1 MFKQFRVYIRC
12 ALALFLF
19 IPTPVW
25 ADHVPTQEPYGYNE
39 SVNTTSGDLTISILS
54 SDGFEDSPPEK
65 YTIFFAMSTGVS
77 TSSFCVST
85 SFGHVTNTW
94 QDYVFSI
101 SNLRSYFELPV
112 GTFYYKVRSDNDS
125 DNSFSTLSS
134 ERSVTLPNQ
143 TPFSDTQTDWT
154 APTNTCNDTA
164 TTTTT
169 TTSST
174 TTTIPPAV
182 PDDATNV
189 SVNYQGKDVYFSW
202 DYTDGNTLAKEF
214 HINYSYDNQ
223 TWERVIITDTTSRTY
238 TLDYTNIQTGTFYW
252 TFGVCGDLENGESCT
267 DSDSNNFE
275 TTEYVAPTTTTLP
288 PPPPPPPPTTTTTT
302 LYIVVNDDGTESEY
316 TESEVKDGTVERD
329 KERTENEKLYG
340 CYMTNA
346 QIDRGDCDIP
356 EEKEEETIII
366 IEDEQE
372 YDTEKEFSNDDD
384 LVSEVDVKDE
394 NKESKS
400 TEEEDLPT
408 EEIEID
414 IEKIEEEFDFE
425 EEEIIIPEEIEIII
439 IDEKEEEEEFID
451 EENTKDDTRE
461 DRSTEVDVVSEDR
474 EDELGR
480 DKAGIDELSEEELKV
495 EIQELEEVIEEIIEI
510 DIPEIT
516 EEELEE
522 LSEEELVEYKEA
534 KEEAI
539 EQYVKELETKEVI
552 EVLEQVNDVGLDN
565 IAEVSQDVIEVV
577 AQVVEEVVQIAQEEE
592 LTEEQIEV
600 VAEVLGFEETEDV
613 KTIAEA
619 VKTDTNVAQAVDE
632 FVERAVENKGVE
644 NYTLADATTEIAFE
658 SFVADPLSVIIDV
671 DLNEITLNNI
681 TSDMTQDQKEKA
693 QEVIVPTILVK
704 IASFAFRRF
713 N

>member
-1 MFKQFRVYIRC
+1 MFKQFRVFIRC
-12 ALALFLF
+12 AIALFLF
-19 IPTPVW
+19 IPTPIW

-39 SVNTTSGDLTISILS
+39 SINTNTGDFTISILS

-101 SNLRSYFELPV
+101 SDLRSYFELPV
-112 GTFYYKVRSDNDS
+112 GNFYYRIRSDNDS

-134 ERSVTLPNQ
+134 ERSITLPNQ
-143 TPFSDTQTDWT
+143 TPFSDTQTDWS

-169 TTSST
+169 TTTVADTTTTSSSTSSTTSST
-174 TTTIPPAV
+174 TT
-182 PDDATNV
+182 
-189 SVNYQGKDVYFSW
+189 SS
-202 DYTDGNTLAKEF
+202 
-214 HINYSYDNQ
+214 
-223 TWERVIITDTTSRTY
+223 TTS
-238 TLDYTNIQTGTFYW
+238 
-252 TFGVCGDLENGESCT
+252 S
-267 DSDSNNFE
+267 
-275 TTEYVAPTTTTLP
+275 TTTTLP
-288 PPPPPPPPTTTTTT
+288 PPPPPPPTTTTT

-329 KERTENEKLYG
+329 KERAENENLYG

-356 EEKEEETIII
+356 EKKEEEIIII

-372 YDTEKEFSNDDD
+372 YDTEEEFSNDDD
-384 LVSEVDVKDE
+384 LVSEVDDKDE

-400 TEEEDLPT
+400 TEEKDLPT

-414 IEKIEEEFDFE
+414 IEKIEEEFNF

-439 IDEKEEEEEFID
+439 INEKEEEEEFID

-461 DRSTEVDVVSEDR
+461 DRSTEVDIVSEDR

-480 DKAGIDELSEEELKV
+480 DKAGIDELSEEELNV
-495 EIQELEEVIEEIIEI
+495 EIEELEKVIEEIIEI

-522 LSEEELVEYKEA
+522 LSEEELVEYEEA

-539 EQYVKELETKEVI
+539 EEYVEELETEEVI

-592 LTEEQIEV
+592 LTEQQVEV
-600 VAEVLGFEETEDV
+600 VAEVLGFKETEDV
-613 KTIAEA
+613 EIIAEA
-619 VKTDTNVAQAVDE
+619 VKTDTKVAQAVDE

-658 SFVADPLSVIIDV
+658 SFVDDPLSVIIDV

>member
-19 IPTPVW
+19 IPTPIW

-39 SVNTTSGDLTISILS
+39 SVNTTTGDLTISILS

-65 YTIFFAMSTGVS
+65 YTIFFAMTTGVS

-101 SNLRSYFELPV
+101 SDLRSYFELPV

-154 APTNTCNDTA
+154 APTNTCNDSA

-182 PDDATNV
+182 PDDATNI

-202 DYTDGNTLAKEF
+202 NYTDGNTLAKEF
-214 HINYSYDNQ
+214 HINYSYDNSIWQ
-223 TWERVIITDTTSRTY
+223 RVIITDTTSRTY

-252 TFGVCGDLENGESCT
+252 TFSVCGDLENGESCT

-288 PPPPPPPPTTTTTT
+288 PPPPPPTTTTT
-302 LYIVVNDDGTESEY
+302 LYIVVNDDGSESEY
-316 TESEVKDGTVERD
+316 TETEVEDGTVKRDEER
-329 KERTENEKLYG
+329 KENEKLYG

-346 QIDRGDCDIP
+346 QIERGDCDIP

-366 IEDEQE
+366 IEDEKRD
-372 YDTEKEFSNDDD
+372 DTEEELFNDDD
-384 LVSEVDVKDE
+384 LVLEVDIDDE
-394 NKESKS
+394 IKESKP
-400 TEEEDLPT
+400 EEEEIIPD
-408 EEIEID
+408 EKIEID
-414 IEKIEEEFDFE
+414 IEKIEEEFKFE
-425 EEEIIIPEEIEIII
+425 EEEIVIEIPEEIEIII
-439 IDEKEEEEEFID
+439 IEEEEILD
-451 EENTKDDTRE
+451 EEIITDDTRE
-461 DRSTEVDVVSEDR
+461 DQPEEVGTVFEDR
-474 EDELGR
+474 PDELGR
-480 DKAGIDELSEEELKV
+480 DETESIELSEEELKK
-495 EIQELEEVIEEIIEI
+495 EIEELEEVVVIEEIFTEEI
-510 DIPEIT
+510 S
-516 EEELEE
+516 EEELEQ
-522 LSEEELVEYKEA
+522 LSEEEILEYEEA

-539 EQYVKELETKEVI
+539 EQYVEELETEEVI
-552 EVLEQVNDVGLDN
+552 EVLEEVNDIGLNN
-565 IAEVSQDVIEVV
+565 IAEVSKDVIEVV
-577 AQVVEEVVQIAQEEE
+577 AQVVEEVITIAQEEE
-592 LTEEQIEV
+592 LTEEQVEV

-613 KTIAEA
+613 EIIAEA
-619 VKTDTNVAQAVDE
+619 VKTDENVAQAVDE
-632 FVERAVENKGVE
+632 FVERAVENKDVE

-658 SFVADPLSVIIDV
+658 TFVADPISVIIDV
-671 DLNEITLNNI
+671 DLENITLNNI

-693 QEVIVPTILVK
+693 QEVIVPTLLVK
-704 IASFAFRRF
+704 IASLAFRRF